1 MQRFKNQIRV
11 FFKDEKFC
19 DKALELPQEKLEDII
34 VTKRLEELKYE
45 ASNLSADLLN
55 KGRCPKCTLKI
66 PCKHFKDL
74 SAVRPDYPASYSPI
88 IEEKPVLYQDIFKSQ
103 YKNPRKT
110 QKRLEIKE
118 NIQKFKEQKLKNEL
132 EKLQAAEKQVFLE
145 QSRQK
150 SQDLKRRRY
159 FELQKEKIK
168 KHKEQKQC
176 SIQKLSISSSK
187 SSKVKSSNRKPFKF
201 HHKVEEIEYIL
212 QSHSPYLS

>member
-19 DKALELPQEKLEDII
+19 DKALELPQDKLEEII
-34 VTKRLEELKYE
+34 VTKRLEELKHE
-45 ASNLSADLLN
+45 ATNLSADLLN
-55 KGRCPKCTLKI
+55 KGRCPKCTLRI

-74 SAVRPDYPASYSPI
+74 PSVRLDYPASYSPI
-88 IEEKPVLYQDIFKSQ
+88 ANEKPVFYQEIFKRQ

-110 QKRLEIKE
+110 KKKLEIQE
-118 NIQKFKEQKLKNEL
+118 NIQNFKEQKLKNEL
-132 EKLQAAEKQVFLE
+132 EKLQVAEKQIFLE

-159 FELQKEKIK
+159 FEVQKEKIK

-187 SSKVKSSNRKPFKF
+187 SSRVKSTNRKPFKF
-201 HHKVEEIEYIL
+201 QHKMEEIECIL